1 MAYGHAE
8 RNLAL
13 IRQLE
18 AETRQLLDSLDHP
31 VSEQAATSRDGAA
44 GAAADTCLPHE
55 APGRAYRQPSAGA
68 TWVRMLSMTWA
79 L

>member
-18 AETRQLLDSLDHP
+18 AETRQLLESLDQP
-31 VSEQAATSRDGAA
+31 DARAVSLSADSTA
-44 GAAADTCLPHE
+44 GTAAAADT
-55 APGRAYRQPSAGA
+55 G
-68 TWVRMLSMTWA
+68 
-79 L
+79 